1 MGSFFF
7 ATGLCFLVL
16 VFFALFFFAADFFF
30 VVTFF
35 AIEAS
40 SLFISKV
47 VNTYYNVPDNTLT
60 TAERI
65 GVGVFG

>member
-16 VFFALFFFAADFFF
+16 VFFALVFFAADFFF

-35 AIEAS
+35 AIES
-40 SLFISKV
+40 SSFLSRRLLIRLATDVS
-47 VNTYYNVPDNTLT
+47 
-60 TAERI
+60 
-65 GVGVFG
+65 